1 MKHQRHAGAAIDARP
16 LRDKLRGVVLPEI
29 SRVRDLADHTGLPE
43 SCFLAELESGRLAG
57 LRLVNE
63 WLVHKRAV
71 ERWLTDR
78 ASNAPEVDDVA

>member
-1 MKHQRHAGAAIDARP
+1 MKQHRHAGNATDARP
-16 LRDKLRGVVLPEI
+16 LREKLRGVVLPEI
-29 SRVRDLADHTGLPE
+29 SRLRDLADHTGLPE
-43 SCFLAELESGRLAG
+43 SWFLVELESGRLAG

-78 ASNAPEVDDVA
+78 AQSAQEVGDGE